1 MTQSES
7 ADPVR
12 HIIATFNIHE
22 VNALLMGGQACI
34 LYGAAEFSK
43 DVDFAILADNDNLAR
58 LQSALEALD
67 AEVIAVPAFE
77 RHWLDAGLAVHFRCR
92 ASQAEGFRI
101 DVMTRMRGVDDFAVL
116 WERRNVVDVEPD
128 LPVPVM
134 ALPDLV
140 ASKKTQR
147 DKDWPMLRR
156 LVEVDYFNQRHRPS
170 DWQPTFWLSELR
182 DVDLLIESAGAF
194 PEAAQELRGT
204 RGLLRYAIERRPA
217 ELATALV
224 EEEQSIREV
233 DRAHWE
239 PLRKML
245 SDLRRHR

>member
-1 MTQSES
+1 MIESES

-12 HIIATFNIHE
+12 HILSTFNIHE

-43 DVDFAILADNDNLAR
+43 DVDFVVLAHNNNLAR
-58 LQSALEALD
+58 LRSALEALD

-77 RHWLDAGLAVHFRCR
+77 QRWLDAGLAIHFRCR

-101 DVMTRMRGVDDFAVL
+101 DVMTRMRGVDDFAFL
-116 WERRNVVDVEPD
+116 WKRRNVVDLEPD

-156 LVEVDYFNQRHRPS
+156 LVEVDYFSQRDQPA
-170 DWQPTFWLSELR
+170 DWQPAFWLSELR
-182 DVDLLIESAGAF
+182 DVELLIEAAGAF
-194 PEAAQELRGT
+194 PDAAKSECEH
-204 RGLLRYAIERRPA
+204 RGLLRHAIEPRPA
-217 ELATALV
+217 ELAAALA
-224 EEEQSIREV
+224 EEEQNIRDA

-239 PLRKML
+239 PLRKIL
-245 SDLRRHR
+245 SDLRRNR

>member
-1 MTQSES
+1 MTGSES

-12 HIIATFNIHE
+12 HILATFTIHE

-43 DVDFAILADNDNLAR
+43 DVDFAVLADDNNLAR
-58 LQSALEALD
+58 LQSAVEALD

-77 RHWLDAGLAVHFRCR
+77 RRWLEAGLAIHFRCR

-101 DVMTRMRGVDDFAVL
+101 DVMTRMRGMDAFAVL
-116 WERRNVVDVEPD
+116 WERRNVVDLEPD

-156 LVEVDYFNQRHRPS
+156 LVEVDYFSQRGQPA
-170 DWQPTFWLSELR
+170 DWQPAFWLSELR
-182 DVDLLIESAGAF
+182 DVELLIEAAAAF
-194 PEAAQELRGT
+194 PETAERQGGR
-204 RGLLRYAIERRPA
+204 RGLLRYAIEPQPA
-217 ELATALV
+217 ELAAALA
-224 EEEQSIREV
+224 EEERSIRNA

-239 PLRKML
+239 PLRKIL
-245 SDLRRHR
+245 SDLRRNR